1 MKRVVVC
8 SGGPSKEVVDFK
20 QLPFYTNEA
29 IFIGADR
36 GTLRL
41 LEEGILPNE
50 AIGDFDS
57 LTQEEQNFMKQ
68 KVQKVTE
75 LQTEKDE
82 TDTHIAILAA
92 LEYKPDE
99 IIVTGVTGGRL
110 DHYEAALHD
119 ICRFQLENPTI
130 TFIIQN
136 NQNIIQ
142 FLPSGTHT
150 IDFDNHYKYVS
161 FFSFGEHVE
170 NMTLQGFMYDVVD
183 EYINVGDAKFTSNE
197 LKNRIGTIS
206 FTAGICL
213 MIRSSD

>member
-20 QLPFYTNEA
+20 QLPFHTDEA

-36 GTLRL
+36 GALWL
-41 LEEGILPNE
+41 LEAGIQPNE

-57 LTQEEQNFMKQ
+57 LTQEELNFMKQ
-68 KVQKVTE
+68 NVRKITE
-75 LQTEKDE
+75 LQMEKDE
-82 TDTHIAILAA
+82 TDTHVAILIG
-92 LEYKPDE
+92 LDYKPDE
-99 IIVTGVTGGRL
+99 IILTGVTGGRL

-130 TFIIQN
+130 TFAIQN
-136 NQNIIQ
+136 NQNIIR
-142 FLPSGTHT
+142 FLPQGTHT
-150 IDFDNHYKYVS
+150 INLDNHYKYVS
-161 FFSFGEHVE
+161 FFSFGKSVE
-170 NMTLQGFMYDVVD
+170 NMTLQGFLYDVED
-183 EYINVGDAKFTSNE
+183 EYINVGNAKFTSNE
-197 LKNRIGTIS
+197 LKDRTGTIS

>member
-20 QLPFYTNEA
+20 QLPFHRDEA

-36 GTLRL
+36 GALWL
-41 LEEGILPNE
+41 LKEGILPNE

-57 LTQEEQNFMKQ
+57 LTTEELNLMKT

-75 LQTEKDE
+75 LQSEKDE
-82 TDTHIAILAA
+82 TDTHIAILTA
-92 LEYKPDE
+92 LDYKPNE
-99 IIVTGVTGGRL
+99 VIVTGITGGRL

-119 ICRFQLENPTI
+119 ICRLQLKNPSI
-130 TFIIQN
+130 IFSIQN
-136 NQNIIQ
+136 KQNIIQ
-142 FLPSGTHT
+142 FLPAGTHQ
-150 IDFDNHYKYVS
+150 INYDDHYKYVS
-161 FFSFGEHVE
+161 FFSFGEQVE
-170 NMTLQGFMYDVVD
+170 NMTLHGFLYNVNKEFMDVG
-183 EYINVGDAKFTSNE
+183 NAKFTSNE
-197 LKNRIGTIS
+197 LKDQTGTIS

>member
-1 MKRVVVC
+1 MKYVVVC

-20 QLPFYTNEA
+20 QLPFHPDEA

-36 GTLRL
+36 GALWL
-41 LEEGILPNE
+41 LQEGILPNE

-57 LTQEEQNFMKQ
+57 LTQDEQKFMKQ
-68 KVQKVTE
+68 KIQKVTE
-75 LQTEKDE
+75 LQMEKDE

-92 LEYKPDE
+92 LNYKPNVV
-99 IIVTGVTGGRL
+99 IVTGITGGRL

-119 ICRFQLENPTI
+119 ICRLQLENPTI
-130 TFIIQN
+130 TLVIQN

-142 FLPSGTHT
+142 FLPPGTHS
-150 IDFDNHYKYVS
+150 INFDDHYKYVS

-170 NMTLQGFMYDVVD
+170 NMNLQGFLYNVED
-183 EYINVGDAKFTSNE
+183 EFIGIGNAKYTSNE
-197 LKNRIGTIS
+197 LKDQTGTIS